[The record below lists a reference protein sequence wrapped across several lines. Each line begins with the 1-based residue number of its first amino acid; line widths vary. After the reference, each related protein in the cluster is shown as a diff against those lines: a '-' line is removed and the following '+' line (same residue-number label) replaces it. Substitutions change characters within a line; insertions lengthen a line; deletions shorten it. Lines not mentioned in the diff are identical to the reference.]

1 MESIVT
7 TAAAIYAFVVAHAAE
22 ILGIWVLLEQLI
34 AANPKLKSN
43 STFQL
48 ISNGIKALL
57 GKAAVKK

>member
-1 MESIVT
+1 MTVLG
-7 TAAAIYAFVVAHAAE
+7 AIYAYVIAHAAE

-34 AANPKLKSN
+34 AANPKMKAN

-57 GKAAVKK
+57 GKASAK

>member
-1 MESIVT
+1 MATV
-7 TAAAIYAFVVAHAAE
+7 AAVYAFIIAHAAE

-34 AANPKLKSN
+34 AANPKMKAN

-57 GKAAVKK
+57 GKAAIKK